1 MAFFK
6 LSDLSEKEKK
16 KYLQSI
22 EDQVNERLNSRN
34 SLEKEAN
41 DNFNNIFNSKYG
53 QNNNINVG
61 NTNDWATSKIKEKN
75 SADNLL
81 APVETKINEDLY
93 KNDLKNSAQQY
104 YDNSNISYKN
114 KNIFEDILGIGEN
127 LVRGASSG
135 LKQTMNY
142 ATAVNKGYKGYN
154 DITNKLARA
163 KYLSTPI
170 QDRKEEDL
178 NKNFIEEAVNNSIQ
192 KDNEA
197 VSKNINSMSGKVTQ
211 KLSELAPSIG
221 QMGVGAVLSS
231 VNPAL
236 GTGYFY
242 SSAAGG
248 YLDDAKSRGM
258 SDKQALAYSSVL
270 GGLEAATE
278 EVGIRNFEK
287 AGAGVKALLSGAG
300 KEGAKTAVENIA
312 KKEIATSVKDVLKN
326 YGIGIADN
334 FIQEAIMD
342 PLQEISATAVAGKEK
357 ADWSGMGQKMLQDGI
372 NGGLVAAIVGGA
384 NLGINSCTGIVEKNN
399 NGQNVSQTEYKQA
412 LQDAQGAGIDIQQN
426 IKDKINE
433 QINNLNNQEG
443 KANTENILNRES
455 VQDIANNSQLQQN
468 NNTNKTVVKDFNE
481 SAKRYNIDYNNEDLK
496 EINQMY
502 NKRGITTYFD
512 ENTFKNNKD
521 VFSIWK
527 PTYDENGNISGREVV
542 FNPNSQDTKTRV
554 QELAIHELGHDL
566 ELNEVQNMILK
577 DASRKENW
585 KNARKS
591 LEDTYKQAYENDGIQ
606 ISKEDFNK
614 IVDEEATMSILQR
627 ELGSQ
632 EYVNRLVNQNQSIA
646 KKIYNW
652 VIDKLNKFTGGR
664 NEKIFWTDIRN
675 KFETAYNQEFNKN
688 DSDLKYSIAGKE
700 ALKNI
705 KDQQVSK
712 EAYNSYNKAKQ
723 MAKNKESN
731 EKIFKE
737 TGWYKDK
744 VTGKMK
750 FNFSD
755 KNMKIVD
762 KNYKV
767 GQEFKLKDIL
777 VHDTLFEMYPQ
788 LKDYKVKIEDMNSN
802 KSKSNSKLNGRYN
815 RLTNELTIDINRFN
829 NISNA
834 EGTLIHE
841 IQHAI
846 QQIEGFAGGT
856 STKFGKEKYKNN
868 PGEIEARDT
877 SARMIQEKYNQK
889 DLINSMPKS
898 ANADTTILEK
908 MKIGLYNYL
917 SNISNEEISNE
928 FNESN
933 KKKNSSNTSEN
944 NGLVLGGIKENNVES
959 ENNSGS
965 FSLLENKQKQLN
977 IIQENNKMQDD
988 YHTGIRNIEDIK
1000 TFEEAIHD
1008 NESFVYG
1015 DYSFEDAQ
1023 KDLERGKVTVY
1034 SSKPITQGGF
1044 VSTSK
1049 NMAQDYAGNGKIYS
1063 KEVSINDVAWINGDE
1078 GQYANI
1084 NQKYA
1089 VPTKNWQQFV
1099 ENNYQQQGTG
1109 KNLKEYKLAIEKVQ
1123 ENNRKA
1129 INNSSNT
1136 KNYVE
1141 NSLNIPTRE
1150 YFEDKKMQDL
1160 LTDEDYKVLN
1170 DIYEKE
1176 GKTDISTK
1184 QEKGNYLEKYEGDTE
1199 SNDDFSNT
1207 KRYIENN
1214 LNVPTKEYFEN
1225 KKSQELLTDE
1235 DYAILNDIYEKEGRT
1250 EILTSKKKDNIL
1262 GKYENNTASIDDF
1275 SNTKK
1280 YIENNLNV
1288 PTKEFFENKIK
1299 QDLLTDEDY
1308 AVLNDIYEKEG
1319 ETKILTEKKKAN
1331 ILEKYVNDKYKFKDS
1346 FDELA
1351 QKFINKGHYIDKLSK
1366 EANNPELKYAY
1377 DRNLNS
1383 FAEGQYEVGVAQTN
1397 NEGKKIGKS
1406 INEIWEPIEKQN
1418 LTKEFSEYL
1427 LHKHNIDRSERNKFV
1442 FGSEIGPAESTAIA
1456 MELEQRYPKFK
1467 EYAKDIKK
1475 FNHNNLQCL
1484 VDAGLLSNDMVK
1496 YLESMYPNY
1505 VTISRDL
1512 QDSTYAGDKNKT
1524 GVNAPIKNATGGNA
1538 DIQPLKETM
1547 AQQAIKIKRLINQN
1561 MLGQELA
1568 KTLKNSH
1575 VEQEGSIQL
1584 SPTMLFGLDT
1594 LIDTDTK
1601 GNKYYTYFEN
1611 GELQKLKI
1619 DDNLYESL
1627 KPTERSRLEETLPVK
1642 ALQKVTSLHRSVLTS
1657 SNPIFIVTNFFK
1669 DFQDGM
1675 FNSKYSSK
1683 FVKNYGK
1690 ALNEIMTKGEYY
1702 ETYMANGGMTNTY
1715 FDYNE
1720 GIKKQ
1725 PNKFV
1730 EKIRNA
1736 NEIVEQLPRMSEFI
1750 STLEDGKSLNEALYN
1765 AAEITT
1771 NFKRGG
1777 DITKAINRNGVN
1789 FLNASI
1795 QGLDKQFRNF
1805 SEQKGAKGY
1814 VNLLVKATLMG
1825 VVPSILNHI
1834 LLDDDKDYEKLPEST
1849 KDLYYLFK
1857 TGEGKFIRIPK
1868 GRVLSVFGAAARRT
1882 LESIEGNED
1891 AWKGFKDTV
1900 INQVAPNNPLE
1911 DNILAPIMQVKNNKT
1926 WYGSDL
1932 VSSRLQKELPKNQY
1946 DETTDE
1952 FSKWLG
1958 SKINASPKKINYLI
1972 DQYSGGVG
1980 DVLLPMITPQAK
1992 QNVFKDK
1999 FTTDSVL
2006 KNKYVSKFY
2015 ETLEKQNQIAN
2026 DPLATDEDEIQLKYL
2041 NNTSKEM
2048 GKLYKEKRNVQ
2059 MSNISNKE
2067 KTAKVREIQE
2077 KINELAESS
2086 LQNYTNLTKTQNS
2099 AKIGDQ
2105 EYYKNGSGEW
2115 TSMNEETKQKNSN
2128 ISTETY
2134 SDYKQ
2139 KVYQETQK
2147 QRANGNLNKNQSLK
2161 QKDKIQILLNSKYSD
2176 KEKKALYSTYI
2187 KNEQDTEYEI
2197 MNYANTDIDEY
2208 LKYKQQGFDSD
2219 YVDNGTVNGKAISGS
2234 KQRKVYEYINSAKMT
2249 YEQKLLLLGM
2259 QYKLTSG
2266 ERSTLAKYVDTLN
2279 ITSDEK
2285 LKAYKKIK
2293 GFTVYKNG
2301 KVSW

>member
-384 NLGINSCTGIVEKNN
+384 NLGINSCTGIVDKNN

-652 VIDKLNKFTGGR
+652 VIDKLNKFTGGK

-1109 KNLKEYKLAIEKVQ
+1109 KNLKEYKLSTGKVQ
-1123 ENNRKA
+1123 ESNRKA

-1366 EANNPELKYAY
+1366 EANNPELKYVY

-1383 FAEGQYEVGVAQTN
+1383 FAEGQYEIGVAQTN

-1442 FGSEIGPAESTAIA
+1442 FGPEIGPAESTAIA

-1594 LIDTDTK
+1594 LVDTDTK

-1736 NEIVEQLPRMSEFI
+1736 NEIVEQLPRMAEFI

-1805 SEQKGAKGY
+1805 SEQNGAKGY

-2048 GKLYKEKRNVQ
+2048 GELYKEKRNVQ

-2086 LQNYTNLTKTQNS
+2086 LQNYTNFTRTKNS

-2147 QRANGNLNKNQSLK
+2147 QRANGTLNKNQSLK

-2176 KEKKALYSTYI
+2176 KEKKAIYSTYI

>member
-258 SDKQALAYSSVL
+258 NEKQALVYSSVL

-312 KKEIATSVKDVLKN
+312 KKEITTSVKDVLKN

-342 PLQEISATAVAGKEK
+342 PLQEISANAVGGK

-372 NGGLVAAIVGGA
+372 NGGLVTAIVGGA
-384 NLGINSCTGIVEKNN
+384 NLGINSCIGIVDKNN

-455 VQDIANNSQLQQN
+455 VQDIANNSQLQQY

-606 ISKEDFNK
+606 ISKENFNK

-652 VIDKLNKFTGGR
+652 VIDKLNKFTGGK
-664 NEKIFWTDIRN
+664 NEKLFWTDIRN
-675 KFETAYNQEFNKN
+675 KFETAYNQEFNKK
-688 DSDLKYSIAGKE
+688 DSDLKYSIAGRE

-755 KNMKIVD
+755 KDMKIVD
-762 KNYKV
+762 QNYKV

-802 KSKSNSKLNGRYN
+802 KSKSNGKLNGRYN

-917 SNISNEEISNE
+917 SNISNEEIFNE

-977 IIQENNKMQDD
+977 IIQKNNKMQDD

-1049 NMAQDYAGNGKIYS
+1049 NMAKDYAGNGKIYS

-1089 VPTKNWQQFV
+1089 APTKNWQQFV

-1109 KNLKEYKLAIEKVQ
+1109 KNLKEYKLSTGKVQ
-1123 ENNRKA
+1123 ESNRKA

-1366 EANNPELKYAY
+1366 EANNPELKYVY

-1383 FAEGQYEVGVAQTN
+1383 FAEGQYEIGVAQTN

-1594 LIDTDTK
+1594 LVDTDTK

-1627 KPTERSRLEETLPVK
+1627 KPTERSRLEETLPIK

-1690 ALNEIMTKGEYY
+1690 ALNEIMAKGEYY

-1736 NEIVEQLPRMSEFI
+1736 NEIVEQLPRMAEFI

-1805 SEQKGAKGY
+1805 SEQNGAKGY

-1952 FSKWLG
+1952 FSKWFG

-2048 GKLYKEKRNVQ
+2048 GELYKEKRNVQ

-2086 LQNYTNLTKTQNS
+2086 LQNYTNFTRTKNS

-2139 KVYQETQK
+2139 KMYQETQK
-2147 QRANGNLNKNQSLK
+2147 QRANGTLNKNQSLK

-2176 KEKKALYSTYI
+2176 KEKKAIYSTYI

-2219 YVDNGTVNGKAISGS
+2219 YADNGTINGKAISGS

>member
-34 SLEKEAN
+34 SIEKEVN

-53 QNNNINVG
+53 QNNNIYVG
-61 NTNDWATSKIKEKN
+61 NTNDWATSKIKTKN

-81 APVETKINEDLY
+81 VPIETKINEDLY
-93 KNDLKNSAQQY
+93 KNDLKNSSQQY

-163 KYLSTPI
+163 KYLSMPI

-258 SDKQALAYSSVL
+258 NERQALVYSSVL

-384 NLGINSCTGIVEKNN
+384 NLGINSCIGIVDKNN

-412 LQDAQGAGIDIQQN
+412 LQDAQEAGIDIQQN

-443 KANTENILNRES
+443 KTNTENLLNRES

-468 NNTNKTVVKDFNE
+468 NNTNKTVIKDFNE

-585 KNARKS
+585 ENARKS

-646 KKIYNW
+646 RKIYNW
-652 VIDKLNKFTGGR
+652 VIDKLNKFTGGK

-700 ALKNI
+700 GMQNAIRQDASNKI
-705 KDQQVSK
+705 IEQ
-712 EAYNSYNKAKQ
+712 SYNKALSMQ
-723 MAKNKESN
+723 NNGIDNESIRKATN
-731 EKIFKE
+731 WFQ
-737 TGWYKDK
+737 
-744 VTGKMK
+744 
-750 FNFSD
+750 D
-755 KNMKIVD
+755 KNGDWKFEITDKDMSLNPKIKLEAGKTYELGD
-762 KNYKV
+762 ILNHDLLFEAYPELKKYKV
-767 GQEFKLKDIL
+767 EIRERKANGSFNRENKNIVINTKL
-777 VHDTLFEMYPQ
+777 
-788 LKDYKVKIEDMNSN
+788 
-802 KSKSNSKLNGRYN
+802 LNN
-815 RLTNELTIDINRFN
+815 TKAF
-829 NISNA
+829 

-846 QQIEGFAGGT
+846 QNIEGFEGGT
-856 STKFGKEKYKNN
+856 SSKKSRLRYYNSL
-868 PGEIEARDT
+868 GEIEATNTKERFL
-877 SARMIQEKYNQK
+877 AEKYNNKNMSKIAPESSKEKPQHK
-889 DLINSMPKS
+889 DLQKYLNNRNLLDKIKDYMYNKT
-898 ANADTTILEK
+898 NEK
-908 MKIGLYNYL
+908 GG
-917 SNISNEEISNE
+917 ISHEISEKIDMEHTNE
-928 FNESN
+928 DNR
-933 KKKNSSNTSEN
+933 
-944 NGLVLGGIKENNVES
+944 LVDGRRRVES

-965 FSLLENKQKQLN
+965 FNLSHQDNQGRKLTKQQQEYFKNSKVRDENGNLKEVYHGTPYDFNIFKYDKLGENTSSLGAGFYFTDKKQTGEEYARDGGNLKQVYLDIEKPMSYGKTTITKGEYAN
-977 IIQENNKMQDD
+977 FIKAVDKETKGNYLLDYDGIQNALMEYDYGGDD
-988 YHTGIRNIEDIK
+988 IDLVSAVQSSSGLTWEK
-1000 TFEEAIHD
+1000 TFELLRKTTGYDGII
-1008 NESFVYG
+1008 
-1015 DYSFEDAQ
+1015 
-1023 KDLERGKVTVY
+1023 
-1034 SSKPITQGGF
+1034 SKKGF
-1044 VSTSK
+1044 LNNDETLYVAFNSNQIK
-1049 NMAQDYAGNGKIYS
+1049 NID
-1063 KEVSINDVAWINGDE
+1063 
-1078 GQYANI
+1078 NI
-1084 NQKYA
+1084 NPTNNPDIRYSQK
-1089 VPTKNWQQFV
+1089 NNNDWQQFV

-1109 KNLKEYKLAIEKVQ
+1109 KNLKEYKLPIKKRQGEIQ
-1123 ENNRKA
+1123 ESNAVSIDNF
-1129 INNSSNT
+1129 SNT
-1136 KNYVE
+1136 KHYIE
-1141 NSLNIPTRE
+1141 NNLNIPTKE
-1150 YFEDKKMQDL
+1150 YFENKKKLDL
-1160 LTDEDYKVLN
+1160 LTDEDYSVLN

-1176 GKTDISTK
+1176 GKT
-1184 QEKGNYLEKYEGDTE
+1184 E
-1199 SNDDFSNT
+1199 
-1207 KRYIENN
+1207 
-1214 LNVPTKEYFEN
+1214 
-1225 KKSQELLTDE
+1225 
-1235 DYAILNDIYEKEGRT
+1235 
-1250 EILTSKKKDNIL
+1250 
-1262 GKYENNTASIDDF
+1262 
-1275 SNTKK
+1275 
-1280 YIENNLNV
+1280 
-1288 PTKEFFENKIK
+1288 
-1299 QDLLTDEDY
+1299 
-1308 AVLNDIYEKEG
+1308 
-1319 ETKILTEKKKAN
+1319 ILTEKKKAN

-1366 EANNPELKYAY
+1366 EAKNPELKYVY

-1427 LHKHNIDRSERNKFV
+1427 LHKHNIDRSERNKYV

-1456 MELEQRYPKFK
+1456 MELEQKHPEFK

-1594 LIDTDTK
+1594 LVDTDTK

-1627 KPTERSRLEETLPVK
+1627 KPTERSRLEETLPIK

-1690 ALNEIMTKGEYY
+1690 ALNEIMAKGEYY

-1857 TGEGKFIRIPK
+1857 SGEGKFIRIPK

-1952 FSKWLG
+1952 FSKWIG

-2048 GKLYKEKRNVQ
+2048 GELYKEKRNVQ

-2067 KTAKVREIQE
+2067 KTAKVRKIQE

-2086 LQNYTNLTKTQNS
+2086 LQNYTNFTKTQNS

-2161 QKDKIQILLNSKYSD
+2161 QKDKIQILLKSKYSD

-2219 YVDNGTVNGKAISGS
+2219 YADNGTINGKAISGS

-2285 LKAYKKIK
+2285 LKVYKKIK

>member
-300 KEGAKTAVENIA
+300 KEGSKTAVENIA

-384 NLGINSCTGIVEKNN
+384 NLGINSCTGIVDKNN

-455 VQDIANNSQLQQN
+455 VQDIANNSQLQEN

-652 VIDKLNKFTGGR
+652 VIDKLNKFTGGK

-877 SARMIQEKYNQK
+877 SARMIQEKYKQK

-988 YHTGIRNIEDIK
+988 YHIGIRNIEDIK

-1235 DYAILNDIYEKEGRT
+1235 DYAVLNDIYEKEGRT

-2048 GKLYKEKRNVQ
+2048 GELYKEKRNVQ
-2059 MSNISNKE
+2059 MSNITNKE

-2086 LQNYTNLTKTQNS
+2086 LQNYTNFTKTQNS

-2105 EYYKNGSGEW
+2105 EYYKNGNGEW

-2147 QRANGNLNKNQSLK
+2147 QRANGTLNKNQSLK

-2176 KEKKALYSTYI
+2176 KEKKAIYSTYI

-2219 YVDNGTVNGKAISGS
+2219 YADNGTINGKAISGS
-2234 KQRKVYEYINSAKMT
+2234 RQRKVYEYINSAKMT

>member
-258 SDKQALAYSSVL
+258 NEKQALVYSSVL

-384 NLGINSCTGIVEKNN
+384 NLGINSCTGIVDKNN

-652 VIDKLNKFTGGR
+652 VIDKLNKFTGGK

-788 LKDYKVKIEDMNSN
+788 LKDYKVKIEDMNFN

-877 SARMIQEKYNQK
+877 SARMIQEKYKQK

-2086 LQNYTNLTKTQNS
+2086 LQNYTNFTKTQNS

-2249 YEQKLLLLGM
+2249 YEQKLFLLGM

>member
-258 SDKQALAYSSVL
+258 NEKQALVYSSVL

-312 KKEIATSVKDVLKN
+312 KKEITTSVKDVLKN

-342 PLQEISATAVAGKEK
+342 PLQEISANAVGGK

-384 NLGINSCTGIVEKNN
+384 NLGINSCIGIVDKNN

-455 VQDIANNSQLQQN
+455 VQDIANNSQLQQY

-652 VIDKLNKFTGGR
+652 VIDKLNKFTGGK
-664 NEKIFWTDIRN
+664 NEKLFWTDIRN
-675 KFETAYNQEFNKN
+675 KFETAYNQEFNKK
-688 DSDLKYSIAGKE
+688 DSDLKYSIAGRE

-755 KNMKIVD
+755 KDMKIVD
-762 KNYKV
+762 QNYKV

-802 KSKSNSKLNGRYN
+802 KSKSNGKLNGRYN

-917 SNISNEEISNE
+917 SNISNEEIFNE

-977 IIQENNKMQDD
+977 IIQKNNKMQDD

-1000 TFEEAIHD
+1000 AFEEAIHD
-1008 NESFVYG
+1008 SESFVYG

-1049 NMAQDYAGNGKIYS
+1049 NMAKDYAGNGKIYS

-1089 VPTKNWQQFV
+1089 APTKNWQQFV

-1109 KNLKEYKLAIEKVQ
+1109 KNLKEYKLSTGKVQ
-1123 ENNRKA
+1123 ESNRKA

-1366 EANNPELKYAY
+1366 EANNPELKYVY

-1383 FAEGQYEVGVAQTN
+1383 FAEGQYEIGVAQTN

-1594 LIDTDTK
+1594 LVDTDTK

-1627 KPTERSRLEETLPVK
+1627 KPTERSRLEETLPIK

-1690 ALNEIMTKGEYY
+1690 ALNEIMAKGEYY

-1736 NEIVEQLPRMSEFI
+1736 NEIVEQLPRMAEFI

-1805 SEQKGAKGY
+1805 SEQNGAKGY

-1952 FSKWLG
+1952 FSKWFG

-2048 GKLYKEKRNVQ
+2048 GELYKEKRNVQ

-2086 LQNYTNLTKTQNS
+2086 LQNYTNFTRTKNS

-2139 KVYQETQK
+2139 KMYQETQK
-2147 QRANGNLNKNQSLK
+2147 QRANGTLNKNQSLK

-2176 KEKKALYSTYI
+2176 KEKKAIYSTYI

-2219 YVDNGTVNGKAISGS
+2219 YADNGTINGKAISGS

>member
-258 SDKQALAYSSVL
+258 NEKQALVYSSVL

-384 NLGINSCTGIVEKNN
+384 NLGINSCTGIVDKNN

-652 VIDKLNKFTGGR
+652 VIDKLNKFTGGK

-2086 LQNYTNLTKTQNS
+2086 LQNYTNFTKTQNS

>member
-142 ATAVNKGYKGYN
+142 ATAVNKVYKGYN

-258 SDKQALAYSSVL
+258 NEKQALVYSSVL

-384 NLGINSCTGIVEKNN
+384 NLGINSCTGIVDKNN

-652 VIDKLNKFTGGR
+652 VIDKLNKFTGGK

-877 SARMIQEKYNQK
+877 SARMIQEKYKQK

-2086 LQNYTNLTKTQNS
+2086 LQNYTNFTKTQNS

>member
-41 DNFNNIFNSKYG
+41 DKFNNIFNSKYG

-61 NTNDWATSKIKEKN
+61 NTNDWATSKIKEKK
-75 SADNLL
+75 SVDNLL

-300 KEGAKTAVENIA
+300 KEGSKTAVENIA
-312 KKEIATSVKDVLKN
+312 KKEIAASVKDVLKN

-334 FIQEAIMD
+334 FIQEAIMN

-384 NLGINSCTGIVEKNN
+384 NLGINSCTGIVDKNN

-652 VIDKLNKFTGGR
+652 VIDKLNKFTGGK

-1129 INNSSNT
+1129 INNFSNT

-1275 SNTKK
+1275 SNTKN

-1512 QDSTYAGDKNKT
+1512 QDSIYAGDKNKT

-1594 LIDTDTK
+1594 LVDTDTK

-1627 KPTERSRLEETLPVK
+1627 KPTERSRLEETLPIK

-1690 ALNEIMTKGEYY
+1690 ALNEIMTRGEYY
-1702 ETYMANGGMTNTY
+1702 ETYMANGGMNNTY

-1720 GIKKQ
+1720 GIKKK

-1750 STLEDGKSLNEALYN
+1750 STLEDRKSLNEALYN

-2015 ETLEKQNQIAN
+2015 ETLEKQNQIVN

-2086 LQNYTNLTKTQNS
+2086 LQNYTNFTKTQNS

-2219 YVDNGTVNGKAISGS
+2219 YADNGTVNGKAISGS

>member
-258 SDKQALAYSSVL
+258 NERQALVYSSVL

-312 KKEIATSVKDVLKN
+312 KKEIVTSVKDVLKN

-334 FIQEAIMD
+334 FIQEAIMN

-384 NLGINSCTGIVEKNN
+384 NLGINSCIGIVDKNN

-412 LQDAQGAGIDIQQN
+412 LQDAQEAGIDIQQN

-443 KANTENILNRES
+443 KTNTENLLNRES

-468 NNTNKTVVKDFNE
+468 NNTNKTVIKDFNE

-527 PTYDENGNISGREVV
+527 PTYDENGNISGREVI

-585 KNARKS
+585 ENARKF

-632 EYVNRLVNQNQSIA
+632 EYVNRLVNQNKSIA
-646 KKIYNW
+646 RKIYNW
-652 VIDKLNKFTGGR
+652 VIDKLNKFTGGK

-688 DSDLKYSIAGKE
+688 DSDLKYSIAGRE

-755 KNMKIVD
+755 KDMKIVD
-762 KNYKV
+762 QNYKI

-802 KSKSNSKLNGRYN
+802 KSKSNGKLNGRYN

-1235 DYAILNDIYEKEGRT
+1235 DYTILNDIYEKEGRT

-2086 LQNYTNLTKTQNS
+2086 LQNYTNFTKTQNS

>member
-384 NLGINSCTGIVEKNN
+384 NLGINSCTGIVDKNN

-468 NNTNKTVVKDFNE
+468 NNTNKTVVKGFNE

-652 VIDKLNKFTGGR
+652 VIDKLNKFTGGK

-1834 LLDDDKDYEKLPEST
+1834 LLDDDKDYEKLSEST

-1857 TGEGKFIRIPK
+1857 NGDGKFIRIPK

-1882 LESIEGNED
+1882 LESIEGNEE

-2048 GKLYKEKRNVQ
+2048 GELYKEKRNVQ
-2059 MSNISNKE
+2059 MSNITNKE

-2086 LQNYTNLTKTQNS
+2086 LQNYTNFTKTQNS

-2105 EYYKNGSGEW
+2105 EYYKNGNGEW

-2147 QRANGNLNKNQSLK
+2147 QRANGTLNKNQSLK

-2176 KEKKALYSTYI
+2176 KEKKAIYSTYI

-2219 YVDNGTVNGKAISGS
+2219 YADNGTINGKAISGS
-2234 KQRKVYEYINSAKMT
+2234 RQRKVYEYINSAKMT

>member
-178 NKNFIEEAVNNSIQ
+178 NKNFIEEAVNNSVQ

-258 SDKQALAYSSVL
+258 NEKQALVYSSVL
-270 GGLEAATE
+270 GGLEATTE
-278 EVGIRNFEK
+278 AVGIRNFEK

-384 NLGINSCTGIVEKNN
+384 NLGINSCTGIVDKNN

-614 IVDEEATMSILQR
+614 IVDEEVTMSILQR

-652 VIDKLNKFTGGR
+652 VIDKLNKFTGGK

-1926 WYGSDL
+1926 WYGSEL

-2077 KINELAESS
+2077 KINELAEIS
-2086 LQNYTNLTKTQNS
+2086 LQNYTNFTKTQNS

-2105 EYYKNGSGEW
+2105 EYYKNGNGEW

-2147 QRANGNLNKNQSLK
+2147 QRTNGTLNKNQSLK

-2176 KEKKALYSTYI
+2176 KEKKAIYSTYI

-2197 MNYANTDIDEY
+2197 MNYANTDINEY

-2219 YVDNGTVNGKAISGS
+2219 YADNGTINGKAISGS
-2234 KQRKVYEYINSAKMT
+2234 RQRKVYEYINSAKMT

>member
-258 SDKQALAYSSVL
+258 NEKQALVYSSVL

-384 NLGINSCTGIVEKNN
+384 NLGINSCTGIVDKNN

-652 VIDKLNKFTGGR
+652 VIDKLNKFAGGK

-877 SARMIQEKYNQK
+877 SARMIQEKYKQK

-1150 YFEDKKMQDL
+1150 YFENKKMQDL

-1627 KPTERSRLEETLPVK
+1627 KPTERSRLEETLPIK

-1690 ALNEIMTKGEYY
+1690 ALNEIMAKGEYY

-1736 NEIVEQLPRMSEFI
+1736 NEIVEQLPRMAEFI

-1805 SEQKGAKGY
+1805 SEQNGAKGY

-1952 FSKWLG
+1952 FSKWFG

-2048 GKLYKEKRNVQ
+2048 GELYKEKRNVQ

-2086 LQNYTNLTKTQNS
+2086 LQNYTNFTRTKNS

-2139 KVYQETQK
+2139 KMYQETQK
-2147 QRANGNLNKNQSLK
+2147 QRANGTLNKNQSLK

-2176 KEKKALYSTYI
+2176 KEKKAIYSTYI
-2187 KNEQDTEYEI
+2187 KNKQDTEYEI

-2219 YVDNGTVNGKAISGS
+2219 YADNGTINGKAISGS

>member
-34 SLEKEAN
+34 SIEKEAN

-53 QNNNINVG
+53 QNNNIYVG
-61 NTNDWATSKIKEKN
+61 NTNDWATSKIKTKN

-81 APVETKINEDLY
+81 VPIETKINEDLY

-163 KYLSTPI
+163 KYLSMPI

-258 SDKQALAYSSVL
+258 NERQALVYSSVL

-384 NLGINSCTGIVEKNN
+384 NLGINSCIGIVDKNN

-412 LQDAQGAGIDIQQN
+412 LQDAQEAGIDIQQN

-443 KANTENILNRES
+443 KTNTENLLNRES

-468 NNTNKTVVKDFNE
+468 NNTNKTVIKDFNE

-585 KNARKS
+585 ENARKS

-652 VIDKLNKFTGGR
+652 VTDKLNKFTGGK
-664 NEKIFWTDIRN
+664 NEKIFWTDIKN

-755 KNMKIVD
+755 KDMKIVD

-788 LKDYKVKIEDMNSN
+788 LKDYKVKIEDMNFN

-965 FSLLENKQKQLN
+965 FSLLENKQKQ
-977 IIQENNKMQDD
+977 
-988 YHTGIRNIEDIK
+988 
-1000 TFEEAIHD
+1000 
-1008 NESFVYG
+1008 S
-1015 DYSFEDAQ
+1015 
-1023 KDLERGKVTVY
+1023 
-1034 SSKPITQGGF
+1034 
-1044 VSTSK
+1044 
-1049 NMAQDYAGNGKIYS
+1049 
-1063 KEVSINDVAWINGDE
+1063 
-1078 GQYANI
+1078 NI
-1084 NQKYA
+1084 NQNYA
-1089 VPTKNWQQFV
+1089 APTKNWQQFV
-1099 ENNYQQQGTG
+1099 KNNYRQQGTG

-1366 EANNPELKYAY
+1366 EAKNPELKYVY

-1383 FAEGQYEVGVAQTN
+1383 FAEGQYEIGVAQTN
-1397 NEGKKIGKS
+1397 NEWKKIGKS

-1627 KPTERSRLEETLPVK
+1627 KPTERSRLEETLPIK

-1702 ETYMANGGMTNTY
+1702 ETYMANGGMNNTY

-1720 GIKKQ
+1720 GIKKK

-1736 NEIVEQLPRMSEFI
+1736 NEIVEQLPRMAEFI

-1834 LLDDDKDYEKLPEST
+1834 LLDDDKDYEKLSEST

-1857 TGEGKFIRIPK
+1857 NGDGKFIRIPK

-2048 GKLYKEKRNVQ
+2048 GELYKEKRNVQ

-2086 LQNYTNLTKTQNS
+2086 LQNYTNFTRTKNS

-2147 QRANGNLNKNQSLK
+2147 QRANGTLNKNQSLK

-2176 KEKKALYSTYI
+2176 KEKKAIYSTYI

-2219 YVDNGTVNGKAISGS
+2219 YADNGTINGKAISGS

>member
-41 DNFNNIFNSKYG
+41 DKFNNIFNSKYG

-61 NTNDWATSKIKEKN
+61 NTNDWATSKIKEKK
-75 SADNLL
+75 SVDNLL

-104 YDNSNISYKN
+104 YDNNNISYKN

-163 KYLSTPI
+163 KYLSTSI

-258 SDKQALAYSSVL
+258 NEKQALVYSSVL

-384 NLGINSCTGIVEKNN
+384 NLGINSCIGIVDKNN

-468 NNTNKTVVKDFNE
+468 NNTNKTVVKDFKE

-566 ELNEVQNMILK
+566 ELKEVQNMILK

-585 KNARKS
+585 ENARKS

-646 KKIYNW
+646 KTIYNW
-652 VIDKLNKFTGGR
+652 VVDKLNKFTGGK

-688 DSDLKYSIAGKE
+688 DSDLRYSIAGKE

-1123 ENNRKA
+1123 KNNRKA

-1136 KNYVE
+1136 KNYEE

-1891 AWKGFKDTV
+1891 VWKGFKDTV

-2086 LQNYTNLTKTQNS
+2086 LQNYTNFTKTQNS

>member
-258 SDKQALAYSSVL
+258 NEKQALVYSSVL

-384 NLGINSCTGIVEKNN
+384 NLGINSCTGIVDKNN

-652 VIDKLNKFTGGR
+652 VIDKLNKFTGGK

-877 SARMIQEKYNQK
+877 SARMIQEKYKQK

-1619 DDNLYESL
+1619 DYNLYESL

-2086 LQNYTNLTKTQNS
+2086 LQNYTNFTKTQNS

>member
-300 KEGAKTAVENIA
+300 KEGSKTAVENIA

-384 NLGINSCTGIVEKNN
+384 NLGINSCTGIVDKNN

-652 VIDKLNKFTGGR
+652 VIDKLNKFTGGK

-1366 EANNPELKYAY
+1366 EANNPELKYVY

-1383 FAEGQYEVGVAQTN
+1383 FAEGQYEIGVAQTN

-1594 LIDTDTK
+1594 LVDTDTK

-1627 KPTERSRLEETLPVK
+1627 KPTERSRLEETLPIK

-1690 ALNEIMTKGEYY
+1690 ALNEIMAKGEYY

-2086 LQNYTNLTKTQNS
+2086 LQNYTNFTKTQNS

>member
-22 EDQVNERLNSRN
+22 EDQVIERLNSRN

-75 SADNLL
+75 SANNLL
-81 APVETKINEDLY
+81 APVETKIKEDLY

-104 YDNSNISYKN
+104 YDNNISYKN

-258 SDKQALAYSSVL
+258 NEKQALVYSSVL

-384 NLGINSCTGIVEKNN
+384 NLGINSCTGIVDKNN

-632 EYVNRLVNQNQSIA
+632 EDVNRLVNQNQSIA

-652 VIDKLNKFTGGR
+652 VIDKLNKFTGGK

-2086 LQNYTNLTKTQNS
+2086 LQNYTNFTKTQNS

>member
-258 SDKQALAYSSVL
+258 NEKQALVYSSVL

-384 NLGINSCTGIVEKNN
+384 NLGINSCTGIVDKNN

-455 VQDIANNSQLQQN
+455 VQDIVNNNQLQQN

-652 VIDKLNKFTGGR
+652 VIDKLNKFTGGK

-877 SARMIQEKYNQK
+877 SARMIQEKYKQK

-1308 AVLNDIYEKEG
+1308 AVLNEIYEKEG

-2086 LQNYTNLTKTQNS
+2086 LQNYTNFTKTQNS

>member
-384 NLGINSCTGIVEKNN
+384 NLGINSCTGIVDKNN

-652 VIDKLNKFTGGR
+652 VIDKLNKFTGGK

-762 KNYKV
+762 KKYKV

-1834 LLDDDKDYEKLPEST
+1834 LLDDDKDYEKLSEST

-1857 TGEGKFIRIPK
+1857 NGDGKFIRIPK

-1882 LESIEGNED
+1882 LESIEGNEE

-2048 GKLYKEKRNVQ
+2048 GELYKEKRNVQ
-2059 MSNISNKE
+2059 MSNITNKE

-2086 LQNYTNLTKTQNS
+2086 LQNYTNFTKTQNS

-2105 EYYKNGSGEW
+2105 EYYKNGNGEW

-2147 QRANGNLNKNQSLK
+2147 QRANGTLNKNQSLK

-2176 KEKKALYSTYI
+2176 KEKKAIYSTYI

-2219 YVDNGTVNGKAISGS
+2219 YADNGTINGKAISGS
-2234 KQRKVYEYINSAKMT
+2234 RQRKVYEYINSAKMT

>member
-300 KEGAKTAVENIA
+300 KEGSKTAVENIA

-384 NLGINSCTGIVEKNN
+384 NLGINSCTGIVDKNN

-652 VIDKLNKFTGGR
+652 VIDKLNKFTGGK

-988 YHTGIRNIEDIK
+988 YHIGIRNIEDIK

-1235 DYAILNDIYEKEGRT
+1235 DYAVLNDIYEKEGRT

-1834 LLDDDKDYEKLPEST
+1834 LLDDDKDYEKLSEST

-1857 TGEGKFIRIPK
+1857 NGDGKFIRIPK

-1882 LESIEGNED
+1882 LESIEGNEE

-2048 GKLYKEKRNVQ
+2048 GELYKEKRNVQ
-2059 MSNISNKE
+2059 MSNITNKE

-2086 LQNYTNLTKTQNS
+2086 LQNYTNFTKTQNS

-2105 EYYKNGSGEW
+2105 EYYKNGNGEW

-2147 QRANGNLNKNQSLK
+2147 QRANGTLNKNQSLK

-2176 KEKKALYSTYI
+2176 KEKKAIYSTYI

-2219 YVDNGTVNGKAISGS
+2219 YADNGTINGKAISGS
-2234 KQRKVYEYINSAKMT
+2234 RQRKVYEYINSAKMT

>member
-384 NLGINSCTGIVEKNN
+384 NLGINSCTGIVDKNN

-468 NNTNKTVVKDFNE
+468 NNTNKTVVKGFNE

-652 VIDKLNKFTGGR
+652 VIDKLNKFTGGK

-868 PGEIEARDT
+868 PGEIEARGT

-1225 KKSQELLTDE
+1225 NKSQELLTDE

-1834 LLDDDKDYEKLPEST
+1834 LLDDDKDYEKLSEST

-1857 TGEGKFIRIPK
+1857 NGDGKFIRIPK

-1882 LESIEGNED
+1882 LESIEGNEE

-1972 DQYSGGVG
+1972 LRWCRRRSS
-1980 DVLLPMITPQAK
+1980 
-1992 QNVFKDK
+1992 
-1999 FTTDSVL
+1999 TDD
-2006 KNKYVSKFY
+2006 Y
-2015 ETLEKQNQIAN
+2015 T
-2026 DPLATDEDEIQLKYL
+2026 
-2041 NNTSKEM
+2041 TSK
-2048 GKLYKEKRNVQ
+2048 
-2059 MSNISNKE
+2059 
-2067 KTAKVREIQE
+2067 
-2077 KINELAESS
+2077 
-2086 LQNYTNLTKTQNS
+2086 
-2099 AKIGDQ
+2099 
-2105 EYYKNGSGEW
+2105 
-2115 TSMNEETKQKNSN
+2115 
-2128 ISTETY
+2128 TEC
-2134 SDYKQ
+2134 
-2139 KVYQETQK
+2139 
-2147 QRANGNLNKNQSLK
+2147 
-2161 QKDKIQILLNSKYSD
+2161 I
-2176 KEKKALYSTYI
+2176 
-2187 KNEQDTEYEI
+2187 
-2197 MNYANTDIDEY
+2197 
-2208 LKYKQQGFDSD
+2208 
-2219 YVDNGTVNGKAISGS
+2219 
-2234 KQRKVYEYINSAKMT
+2234 
-2249 YEQKLLLLGM
+2249 
-2259 QYKLTSG
+2259 
-2266 ERSTLAKYVDTLN
+2266 
-2279 ITSDEK
+2279 
-2285 LKAYKKIK
+2285 
-2293 GFTVYKNG
+2293 
-2301 KVSW
+2301 

>member
-300 KEGAKTAVENIA
+300 KEGSKTAVENIA

-384 NLGINSCTGIVEKNN
+384 NLGINSCTGIVDKNN

-652 VIDKLNKFTGGR
+652 VIDKLNKFTGGK

-2086 LQNYTNLTKTQNS
+2086 LQNYTNFTKTQNS

-2219 YVDNGTVNGKAISGS
+2219 YADNGTVNGKAISGS

>member
-75 SADNLL
+75 SANNLL
-81 APVETKINEDLY
+81 APVETKIKEDLY

-104 YDNSNISYKN
+104 YDNNNISYKN

-258 SDKQALAYSSVL
+258 NEKQALVYSSVL

-384 NLGINSCTGIVEKNN
+384 NLGINSCTGIVDKNN

-652 VIDKLNKFTGGR
+652 VIDKLNKFTGGK

-2086 LQNYTNLTKTQNS
+2086 LQNYTNFTKTQNS

>member
-300 KEGAKTAVENIA
+300 KEGSKTAVENIA

-384 NLGINSCTGIVEKNN
+384 NLGINSCTGIVDKNN

-652 VIDKLNKFTGGR
+652 VIDKLNKFTGGK

-1868 GRVLSVFGAAARRT
+1868 GRVLSVFGAATRRT

-2086 LQNYTNLTKTQNS
+2086 LQNYTNFTKTQNS

-2266 ERSTLAKYVDTLN
+2266 EKSTLAKYVDTLN

>member
-258 SDKQALAYSSVL
+258 NEKQALVYSSVL

-384 NLGINSCTGIVEKNN
+384 NLGINSCIGIVDKNN

-455 VQDIANNSQLQQN
+455 VQDIANNSQLQQY
-468 NNTNKTVVKDFNE
+468 NNTNKTVVKDFKE

-566 ELNEVQNMILK
+566 ELKEVQNMILK

-585 KNARKS
+585 ENARKS

-632 EYVNRLVNQNQSIA
+632 EYVNKLVNQNQSIA

-652 VIDKLNKFTGGR
+652 VVDKLNKFTGGK

-688 DSDLKYSIAGKE
+688 DSNLRYSIAGKKGMQNAIRQDASNKIIE
-700 ALKNI
+700 
-705 KDQQVSK
+705 Q
-712 EAYNSYNKAKQ
+712 SYNKALRMQ
-723 MAKNKESN
+723 NNGIDNESIRKATN
-731 EKIFKE
+731 WFQ
-737 TGWYKDK
+737 
-744 VTGKMK
+744 
-750 FNFSD
+750 D
-755 KNMKIVD
+755 KNGDWKFEITDKDMSLKPKIKLEAGKTYELGD
-762 KNYKV
+762 ILNHDLLFEAYPELKKYKV
-767 GQEFKLKDIL
+767 EIRERKANGSFNRENKNIVINTKL
-777 VHDTLFEMYPQ
+777 
-788 LKDYKVKIEDMNSN
+788 
-802 KSKSNSKLNGRYN
+802 LNN
-815 RLTNELTIDINRFN
+815 TKAF
-829 NISNA
+829 

-846 QQIEGFAGGT
+846 QNIEGFEGGT
-856 STKFGKEKYKNN
+856 SSKKSRLRYYNSL
-868 PGEIEARDT
+868 GEIEATNTKERFL
-877 SARMIQEKYNQK
+877 AEKYNNKNMAKIAPESSKEKPQHK
-889 DLINSMPKS
+889 DLQKYLNNRNLLDKIKDYMYNKT
-898 ANADTTILEK
+898 NEK
-908 MKIGLYNYL
+908 GG
-917 SNISNEEISNE
+917 ISHEISEKIDMEHTN
-928 FNESN
+928 
-933 KKKNSSNTSEN
+933 EN
-944 NGLVLGGIKENNVES
+944 NRLVDGRRRVES

-965 FSLLENKQKQLN
+965 FNLPHQDNQGRKLTKKQQKYFKNSKVRDENGNLKEVYHGMPYDFNIFKYDKLGENTSSLGAGFYFTDKKQTGEEYARDGGNLKQVYLDIEKPMSYGKTTITKDEYAN
-977 IIQENNKMQDD
+977 FIKAVDKETKGNYLLDYDGIQNALMEYDYGGDD
-988 YHTGIRNIEDIK
+988 IDLVSAVQSSSGLTWKK
-1000 TFEEAIHD
+1000 TFELLRKTTGYDGIISKKGFLNNDETLYVAFNSNQIKNID
-1008 NESFVYG
+1008 NINPTNNP
-1015 DYSFEDAQ
+1015 DI
-1023 KDLERGKVTVY
+1023 R
-1034 SSKPITQGGF
+1034 
-1044 VSTSK
+1044 
-1049 NMAQDYAGNGKIYS
+1049 YS
-1063 KEVSINDVAWINGDE
+1063 K
-1078 GQYANI
+1078 
-1084 NQKYA
+1084 
-1089 VPTKNWQQFV
+1089 KNNNAWQQFV

-1109 KNLKEYKLAIEKVQ
+1109 KNLKEYKLPIREEHGKVQ
-1123 ENNRKA
+1123 ENNA
-1129 INNSSNT
+1129 
-1136 KNYVE
+1136 V
-1141 NSLNIPTRE
+1141 
-1150 YFEDKKMQDL
+1150 
-1160 LTDEDYKVLN
+1160 
-1170 DIYEKE
+1170 
-1176 GKTDISTK
+1176 
-1184 QEKGNYLEKYEGDTE
+1184 
-1199 SNDDFSNT
+1199 
-1207 KRYIENN
+1207 
-1214 LNVPTKEYFEN
+1214 
-1225 KKSQELLTDE
+1225 
-1235 DYAILNDIYEKEGRT
+1235 
-1250 EILTSKKKDNIL
+1250 
-1262 GKYENNTASIDDF
+1262 SIDNF

-1280 YIENNLNV
+1280 YIENNLNI
-1288 PTKEFFENKIK
+1288 PTKEYFENKK
-1299 QDLLTDEDY
+1299 KLDLLTDEDY
-1308 AVLNDIYEKEG
+1308 SVLNDIYEKEG
-1319 ETKILTEKKKAN
+1319 KTEILTEKKKAN

-1366 EANNPELKYAY
+1366 EANNPELKYVY

-1383 FAEGQYEVGVAQTN
+1383 FAEGQYEIGVAQTN
-1397 NEGKKIGKS
+1397 NKGKKIGKS

-1427 LHKHNIDRSERNKFV
+1427 LHKHNIDRSERNKYV

-1456 MELEQRYPKFK
+1456 MELEQKHPEFK

-1496 YLESMYPNY
+1496 YLEAMYPNY

-1512 QDSTYAGDKNKT
+1512 QDSTYAGDKEKT
-1524 GVNAPIKNATGGNA
+1524 GVNAPIKSATGGNS
-1538 DIQPLKETM
+1538 DIQPLKDTM

-1568 KTLKNSH
+1568 KTLKNAH
-1575 VEQEGSIQL
+1575 IEQEGSIQL

-1594 LIDTDTK
+1594 LVDTDTK

-1627 KPTERSRLEETLPVK
+1627 KPTERSRLEETLPIK

-1669 DFQDGM
+1669 DFQDGI

-1690 ALNEIMTKGEYY
+1690 ALNEIMTRGEYY
-1702 ETYMANGGMTNTY
+1702 ETYMANGGMNNTY

-1720 GIKKQ
+1720 GIKKK

-1825 VVPSILNHI
+1825 VIPSILNHI

-2048 GKLYKEKRNVQ
+2048 GELHKEKRNVQ

-2086 LQNYTNLTKTQNS
+2086 LQNYTNFTRTQNS
-2099 AKIGDQ
+2099 AKIGEQ
-2105 EYYKNGSGEW
+2105 EYYKNGNGEW

-2147 QRANGNLNKNQSLK
+2147 QRANGTLNKNQSLK

-2176 KEKKALYSTYI
+2176 KEKKAIYSTYI

-2219 YVDNGTVNGKAISGS
+2219 YANNGTINGKAISGS

>member
-1 MAFFK
+1 MPYDF
-6 LSDLSEKEKK
+6 
-16 KYLQSI
+16 
-22 EDQVNERLNSRN
+22 
-34 SLEKEAN
+34 
-41 DNFNNIFNSKYG
+41 NIFKYDKLG
-53 QNNNINVG
+53 ENTSSLGAGFYFTDKKQTGEEYARDGG
-61 NTNDWATSKIKEKN
+61 NLKQVYLDIEKPMSYGKTTITKDEYANFIKAVDK
-75 SADNLL
+75 
-81 APVETKINEDLY
+81 ETKGNYLLDYDGIQNALMEYDYGGDDIDLV
-93 KNDLKNSAQQY
+93 SAVQ
-104 YDNSNISYKN
+104 S
-114 KNIFEDILGIGEN
+114 
-127 LVRGASSG
+127 SSG
-135 LKQTMNY
+135 LTWKKTFELLRKTTGY
-142 ATAVNKGYKGYN
+142 DGIISKKGFLNN
-154 DITNKLARA
+154 DETLYVA
-163 KYLSTPI
+163 
-170 QDRKEEDL
+170 
-178 NKNFIEEAVNNSIQ
+178 FNSNQI
-192 KDNEA
+192 
-197 VSKNINSMSGKVTQ
+197 KNIDN
-211 KLSELAPSIG
+211 I
-221 QMGVGAVLSS
+221 
-231 VNPAL
+231 NP
-236 GTGYFY
+236 TNNPDIRY
-242 SSAAGG
+242 S
-248 YLDDAKSRGM
+248 K
-258 SDKQALAYSSVL
+258 
-270 GGLEAATE
+270 
-278 EVGIRNFEK
+278 
-287 AGAGVKALLSGAG
+287 
-300 KEGAKTAVENIA
+300 
-312 KKEIATSVKDVLKN
+312 
-326 YGIGIADN
+326 
-334 FIQEAIMD
+334 
-342 PLQEISATAVAGKEK
+342 
-357 ADWSGMGQKMLQDGI
+357 
-372 NGGLVAAIVGGA
+372 
-384 NLGINSCTGIVEKNN
+384 KNN
-399 NGQNVSQTEYKQA
+399 NA
-412 LQDAQGAGIDIQQN
+412 
-426 IKDKINE
+426 
-433 QINNLNNQEG
+433 
-443 KANTENILNRES
+443 
-455 VQDIANNSQLQQN
+455 
-468 NNTNKTVVKDFNE
+468 
-481 SAKRYNIDYNNEDLK
+481 
-496 EINQMY
+496 
-502 NKRGITTYFD
+502 
-512 ENTFKNNKD
+512 
-521 VFSIWK
+521 
-527 PTYDENGNISGREVV
+527 
-542 FNPNSQDTKTRV
+542 
-554 QELAIHELGHDL
+554 
-566 ELNEVQNMILK
+566 
-577 DASRKENW
+577 
-585 KNARKS
+585 
-591 LEDTYKQAYENDGIQ
+591 
-606 ISKEDFNK
+606 
-614 IVDEEATMSILQR
+614 
-627 ELGSQ
+627 
-632 EYVNRLVNQNQSIA
+632 
-646 KKIYNW
+646 
-652 VIDKLNKFTGGR
+652 
-664 NEKIFWTDIRN
+664 
-675 KFETAYNQEFNKN
+675 
-688 DSDLKYSIAGKE
+688 
-700 ALKNI
+700 
-705 KDQQVSK
+705 
-712 EAYNSYNKAKQ
+712 
-723 MAKNKESN
+723 
-731 EKIFKE
+731 
-737 TGWYKDK
+737 
-744 VTGKMK
+744 
-750 FNFSD
+750 
-755 KNMKIVD
+755 
-762 KNYKV
+762 
-767 GQEFKLKDIL
+767 
-777 VHDTLFEMYPQ
+777 
-788 LKDYKVKIEDMNSN
+788 
-802 KSKSNSKLNGRYN
+802 
-815 RLTNELTIDINRFN
+815 
-829 NISNA
+829 
-834 EGTLIHE
+834 
-841 IQHAI
+841 
-846 QQIEGFAGGT
+846 
-856 STKFGKEKYKNN
+856 
-868 PGEIEARDT
+868 
-877 SARMIQEKYNQK
+877 
-889 DLINSMPKS
+889 
-898 ANADTTILEK
+898 
-908 MKIGLYNYL
+908 
-917 SNISNEEISNE
+917 
-928 FNESN
+928 
-933 KKKNSSNTSEN
+933 
-944 NGLVLGGIKENNVES
+944 
-959 ENNSGS
+959 
-965 FSLLENKQKQLN
+965 
-977 IIQENNKMQDD
+977 
-988 YHTGIRNIEDIK
+988 
-1000 TFEEAIHD
+1000 
-1008 NESFVYG
+1008 
-1015 DYSFEDAQ
+1015 
-1023 KDLERGKVTVY
+1023 
-1034 SSKPITQGGF
+1034 
-1044 VSTSK
+1044 
-1049 NMAQDYAGNGKIYS
+1049 
-1063 KEVSINDVAWINGDE
+1063 
-1078 GQYANI
+1078 
-1084 NQKYA
+1084 
-1089 VPTKNWQQFV
+1089 WQQFV

-1109 KNLKEYKLAIEKVQ
+1109 KNLKEYKLPIREEHGKVQ
-1123 ENNRKA
+1123 ENNA
-1129 INNSSNT
+1129 
-1136 KNYVE
+1136 V
-1141 NSLNIPTRE
+1141 
-1150 YFEDKKMQDL
+1150 
-1160 LTDEDYKVLN
+1160 
-1170 DIYEKE
+1170 
-1176 GKTDISTK
+1176 
-1184 QEKGNYLEKYEGDTE
+1184 
-1199 SNDDFSNT
+1199 
-1207 KRYIENN
+1207 
-1214 LNVPTKEYFEN
+1214 
-1225 KKSQELLTDE
+1225 
-1235 DYAILNDIYEKEGRT
+1235 
-1250 EILTSKKKDNIL
+1250 
-1262 GKYENNTASIDDF
+1262 SIDNF

-1280 YIENNLNV
+1280 YIENNLNI
-1288 PTKEFFENKIK
+1288 PTKEYFENKK
-1299 QDLLTDEDY
+1299 KLDLLTDEDY
-1308 AVLNDIYEKEG
+1308 SVLNDIYEKEG
-1319 ETKILTEKKKAN
+1319 KTEILTEKKKAN

-1366 EANNPELKYAY
+1366 EANNPELKYVY

-1383 FAEGQYEVGVAQTN
+1383 FAEGQYEIGVAQTN
-1397 NEGKKIGKS
+1397 NKGKKIGKS

-1427 LHKHNIDRSERNKFV
+1427 LHKHNIDRSERNKYV

-1456 MELEQRYPKFK
+1456 MELEQKHPEFK

-1496 YLESMYPNY
+1496 YLEAMYPNY

-1512 QDSTYAGDKNKT
+1512 QDSTYAGDKEKT
-1524 GVNAPIKNATGGNA
+1524 GVNAPIKSATGGNS
-1538 DIQPLKETM
+1538 DIQPLKDTM

-1568 KTLKNSH
+1568 KTLKNAH
-1575 VEQEGSIQL
+1575 IEQEGSIQL

-1594 LIDTDTK
+1594 LVDTDTK

-1627 KPTERSRLEETLPVK
+1627 KPTERSRLEETLPIK

-1669 DFQDGM
+1669 DFQDGI

-1690 ALNEIMTKGEYY
+1690 ALNEIMTRGEYY
-1702 ETYMANGGMTNTY
+1702 ETYMANGGMNNTY

-1720 GIKKQ
+1720 GIKKK

-1825 VVPSILNHI
+1825 VIPSILNHI

-2048 GKLYKEKRNVQ
+2048 GELHKEKRNVQ

-2086 LQNYTNLTKTQNS
+2086 LQNYTNFTRTQNS
-2099 AKIGDQ
+2099 AKIGEQ
-2105 EYYKNGSGEW
+2105 EYYKNGNGEW

-2147 QRANGNLNKNQSLK
+2147 QRANGTLNKNQSLK

-2176 KEKKALYSTYI
+2176 KEKKAIYSTYI

-2219 YVDNGTVNGKAISGS
+2219 YANNGTINGKAISGS

>member
-34 SLEKEAN
+34 SIEKEAN

-53 QNNNINVG
+53 QNNNIYVG
-61 NTNDWATSKIKEKN
+61 NTNDWATSKIKTKN

-81 APVETKINEDLY
+81 VPIETKINEDLY

-163 KYLSTPI
+163 KYLSMPI

-258 SDKQALAYSSVL
+258 NERQALVYSSVL

-384 NLGINSCTGIVEKNN
+384 NLGINSCIGIVDKNN

-412 LQDAQGAGIDIQQN
+412 LQDAQEAGIDIQQN

-443 KANTENILNRES
+443 KTNTENLLNRES

-468 NNTNKTVVKDFNE
+468 NNTNKTVIKDFNE

-585 KNARKS
+585 ENARKS

-646 KKIYNW
+646 RKIYNW
-652 VIDKLNKFTGGR
+652 VIDKLNKFTGGK

-700 ALKNI
+700 GMQNAIRQDASNKI
-705 KDQQVSK
+705 IEQ
-712 EAYNSYNKAKQ
+712 SYNKALSMQ
-723 MAKNKESN
+723 NNGIDNESIRKATN
-731 EKIFKE
+731 WFQ
-737 TGWYKDK
+737 
-744 VTGKMK
+744 
-750 FNFSD
+750 D
-755 KNMKIVD
+755 KNGDWKFEITDKDMSLNPKIKLEAGKTYELGD
-762 KNYKV
+762 ILNHDLLFEAYPELKKYKV
-767 GQEFKLKDIL
+767 EIRERKANGSFNRENKNIVINTKL
-777 VHDTLFEMYPQ
+777 
-788 LKDYKVKIEDMNSN
+788 
-802 KSKSNSKLNGRYN
+802 LNN
-815 RLTNELTIDINRFN
+815 TKAF
-829 NISNA
+829 

-846 QQIEGFAGGT
+846 QNIEGFEGGT
-856 STKFGKEKYKNN
+856 SSKKSRLRYYNSL
-868 PGEIEARDT
+868 GEIEATNTKERFL
-877 SARMIQEKYNQK
+877 AEKYNNKNMSKIAPESSKEKPQHK
-889 DLINSMPKS
+889 DLQKYLNNRNLLDKIKDYMYNKT
-898 ANADTTILEK
+898 NEK
-908 MKIGLYNYL
+908 GG
-917 SNISNEEISNE
+917 ISHEISEKIDMEHTNE
-928 FNESN
+928 DNR
-933 KKKNSSNTSEN
+933 
-944 NGLVLGGIKENNVES
+944 LVDGRRRVES

-965 FSLLENKQKQLN
+965 FNLSHQDNQGRKLTKQQQEYFKNSKVRDENGNLKEVYHGTPYDFNIFKYDKLGENTSSLGAGFYFTDKKQTGEEYARDGGNLKQVYLDIEKPMSYGKTTITKGEYAN
-977 IIQENNKMQDD
+977 FIKAVDKETKGNYLLDYDGIQNALMEYDYGGDD
-988 YHTGIRNIEDIK
+988 IDLVSAVQSSSGLTWEK
-1000 TFEEAIHD
+1000 TFELLRKTTGYDGII
-1008 NESFVYG
+1008 
-1015 DYSFEDAQ
+1015 
-1023 KDLERGKVTVY
+1023 
-1034 SSKPITQGGF
+1034 SKKGF
-1044 VSTSK
+1044 LNNDETLYVAFNSNQIK
-1049 NMAQDYAGNGKIYS
+1049 NID
-1063 KEVSINDVAWINGDE
+1063 
-1078 GQYANI
+1078 NI
-1084 NQKYA
+1084 NPTNNPDIRYSQK
-1089 VPTKNWQQFV
+1089 NNNDWQQFV

-1109 KNLKEYKLAIEKVQ
+1109 KNLKEYKLPIKKRQGEIQ
-1123 ENNRKA
+1123 ESNAVSIDNF
-1129 INNSSNT
+1129 SNT
-1136 KNYVE
+1136 KHYIE
-1141 NSLNIPTRE
+1141 NNLNIPTKE
-1150 YFEDKKMQDL
+1150 YFENKKKLDL
-1160 LTDEDYKVLN
+1160 LTDEDYSVLN

-1176 GKTDISTK
+1176 GKT
-1184 QEKGNYLEKYEGDTE
+1184 E
-1199 SNDDFSNT
+1199 
-1207 KRYIENN
+1207 
-1214 LNVPTKEYFEN
+1214 
-1225 KKSQELLTDE
+1225 
-1235 DYAILNDIYEKEGRT
+1235 
-1250 EILTSKKKDNIL
+1250 
-1262 GKYENNTASIDDF
+1262 
-1275 SNTKK
+1275 
-1280 YIENNLNV
+1280 
-1288 PTKEFFENKIK
+1288 
-1299 QDLLTDEDY
+1299 
-1308 AVLNDIYEKEG
+1308 
-1319 ETKILTEKKKAN
+1319 ILTEKKKAN

-1366 EANNPELKYAY
+1366 EAKNPELKYVY

-1427 LHKHNIDRSERNKFV
+1427 LHKHNIDRSERNKYV

-1456 MELEQRYPKFK
+1456 MELEQKHPEFK

-1594 LIDTDTK
+1594 LVDTDTK

-1627 KPTERSRLEETLPVK
+1627 KPTERSRLEETLPIK

-1690 ALNEIMTKGEYY
+1690 ALNEIMAKGEYY

-2015 ETLEKQNQIAN
+2015 ETLEKQNQISN

-2048 GKLYKEKRNVQ
+2048 GELYKEKRNVQ

-2086 LQNYTNLTKTQNS
+2086 LQNYTNFTRTKNS

-2219 YVDNGTVNGKAISGS
+2219 YADNGTVNGKAISGS

>member
-34 SLEKEAN
+34 SIEKEAN

-53 QNNNINVG
+53 QNNNIYVG
-61 NTNDWATSKIKEKN
+61 NTNDWATSKIKTKN

-81 APVETKINEDLY
+81 VPIETKINEDLY

-163 KYLSTPI
+163 KYLSMPI

-258 SDKQALAYSSVL
+258 NEKQALVYSSVL

-300 KEGAKTAVENIA
+300 KEGAKTAVKNIA

-342 PLQEISATAVAGKEK
+342 PLQEISANAVGGK

-384 NLGINSCTGIVEKNN
+384 NLGINSCIGIVDKNN

-455 VQDIANNSQLQQN
+455 VQDIVNNNQLQQN
-468 NNTNKTVVKDFNE
+468 NNTNKSVVKDFNE

-652 VIDKLNKFTGGR
+652 VIDKLNKFTGGK

-688 DSDLKYSIAGKE
+688 DSDLRYSIAGKE

-1442 FGSEIGPAESTAIA
+1442 FGSKIGPAESTAIA

-2086 LQNYTNLTKTQNS
+2086 LQNYTNFTKTQNS

>member
-258 SDKQALAYSSVL
+258 NEKQALVYSSVL

-384 NLGINSCTGIVEKNN
+384 NLGINSCTGIVDKNN

-652 VIDKLNKFTGGR
+652 VIDKLNKFAGGK

-877 SARMIQEKYNQK
+877 SARMIQEKYKQK

-2086 LQNYTNLTKTQNS
+2086 LQNYTNFTKTQNS

>member
-258 SDKQALAYSSVL
+258 NEKQALVYSSVL

-384 NLGINSCTGIVEKNN
+384 NLGINSCTGIVDKNN

-527 PTYDENGNISGREVV
+527 PTYDENGIISGREVV

-652 VIDKLNKFTGGR
+652 VIDKLNKFTGGK

-877 SARMIQEKYNQK
+877 SARMIQEKYKQK

-2086 LQNYTNLTKTQNS
+2086 LQNYTNFTKTQNS

>member
-53 QNNNINVG
+53 QNNNIYVG
-61 NTNDWATSKIKEKN
+61 NTNDWATSKIKTKN

-81 APVETKINEDLY
+81 VPIETKINEDLY

-258 SDKQALAYSSVL
+258 NEKQALVYSSVL

-384 NLGINSCTGIVEKNN
+384 NLGINSCIGIVDKNN

-443 KANTENILNRES
+443 KANIENILNRES

-468 NNTNKTVVKDFNE
+468 NNTNKTVIKDFNE

-527 PTYDENGNISGREVV
+527 PTYDENGNISGREVI

-585 KNARKS
+585 ENARKF

-632 EYVNRLVNQNQSIA
+632 EYVNRLVNQNKSIA
-646 KKIYNW
+646 RKIYNW
-652 VIDKLNKFTGGR
+652 VIDKLNKFTGGK

-688 DSDLKYSIAGKE
+688 DSDLKYSIAGRE

-755 KNMKIVD
+755 KDMKIVD
-762 KNYKV
+762 QNYKV

-802 KSKSNSKLNGRYN
+802 KSKSNGKLNGRYN

-829 NISNA
+829 NISSA

-917 SNISNEEISNE
+917 SNISNEEIFNE

-959 ENNSGS
+959 ENNSDS

-977 IIQENNKMQDD
+977 IIQKNNKMQDD

-1049 NMAQDYAGNGKIYS
+1049 NMAKDYAGNGKIYS

-1089 VPTKNWQQFV
+1089 APTKNWQQFV

-1109 KNLKEYKLAIEKVQ
+1109 KNLKEYKLSTGKVQ
-1123 ENNRKA
+1123 ESNRKA

-1366 EANNPELKYAY
+1366 EANNPELKYVY

-1383 FAEGQYEVGVAQTN
+1383 FAEGQYEIGVAQTN

-1442 FGSEIGPAESTAIA
+1442 FSSEIGPAESTAIA

-1594 LIDTDTK
+1594 LVDTDTK

-1627 KPTERSRLEETLPVK
+1627 KPTERSRLEETLPIK

-1690 ALNEIMTKGEYY
+1690 ALNEIMAKGEYY

-1736 NEIVEQLPRMSEFI
+1736 NEIVEQLPRMAEFI

-1805 SEQKGAKGY
+1805 SEQNGAKGY

-1952 FSKWLG
+1952 FSKWFG

-2048 GKLYKEKRNVQ
+2048 GELYKEKRNVQ

-2086 LQNYTNLTKTQNS
+2086 LQNYTNFTRTKNS

-2139 KVYQETQK
+2139 KMYQETQK
-2147 QRANGNLNKNQSLK
+2147 QRANGTLNKNQSLK

-2176 KEKKALYSTYI
+2176 KEKKAIYSTYI

-2219 YVDNGTVNGKAISGS
+2219 YADNGTINGKAISGS